1 MKFLKH
7 SALILTLFLSL
18 FSFGQS
24 KNYILILTKAE
35 KKMIVLDYTTLDTIT
50 KIPVGEDPH
59 EIVTNDDNS
68 LAYISNPVMNGNGHE
83 IHVVNLKTLK
93 LEKVIDT
100 KPFLIPHGLVY
111 QNDKL
116 WFTAQGSKSVVL
128 YDIKQDK
135 VDQVFGT
142 GQDFTHLIQ
151 VSADGNRF
159 YTTNVESGTLSIYE
173 KKEIPPYMPPTGVL
187 PPNAKPRLEWRQ
199 DLINVGF
206 GSEGFDI
213 SKDGT
218 EIWTV
223 RPDGYIIIVDLIKKE
238 IKSKINSKVLGLH
251 RLKIAPDGK
260 TVCIVSVKTGDLL
273 FYNRQTQKLEQKT
286 NIGQGAGIYMD
297 EKSNRMF
304 VSCTPNNCV
313 VVVDLASRKVIKRI
327 NIGRPD
333 GVTSVNIT
341 EN

>member
-7 SALILTLFLSL
+7 TSVIISLIIYN

-24 KNYILILTKAE
+24 KNYILILAKAE
-35 KKMIVLDYTTLDTIT
+35 KKMIVLDYTTLDTIA
-50 KIPVGEDPH
+50 KIPAGEDPH

-83 IHVVNLKTLK
+83 IHVINLKTLK
-93 LEKVIDT
+93 PENVIDT
-100 KPFLIPHGLVY
+100 KPFVIPHGLVY

-128 YDIKQDK
+128 YDIKEK
-135 VDQVFGT
+135 KIDQVFGT

-151 VSADGNRF
+151 VAPDGNRF

-187 PPNAKPRLEWRQ
+187 PANAKPRLEWRQ

-218 EIWTV
+218 ELWTA
-223 RPDGYIIIVDLIKKE
+223 RPDGYIVIVDLVKKE
-238 IKSKINSKVLGLH
+238 IKAKIDSKVLGLH
-251 RLKIAPDGK
+251 RLKITPDGK

-273 FYNRQTQKLEQKT
+273 FYNAQTRKLEQKI

-297 EKSNRMF
+297 AKSNRMF
-304 VSCTPNNCV
+304 ISCTPNNYV
-313 VVVDLASRKVIKRI
+313 VVIDLATRKEIKRI
-327 NIGRPD
+327 TVGRPD
-333 GVTSVNIT
+333 NITSVTIK
-341 EN
+341 